1 MNILSLFDG
10 MSCGQL
16 ALTRA
21 GIPITTYYAS
31 EIDKHAISVTQHNFP
46 KTIQLGDVTKV
57 TCENLPKIDI
67 LIGGSPCTGF
77 SSVGKKLN
85 FDDPQ
90 SKLFFEYVR
99 IMEEVKPKY
108 FFLENVRMA
117 KKHQNVIS
125 EILRVEPVFINSEVV
140 SAHNRPRLY
149 WTNIPFQGLPE
160 NKNILL
166 NDILEHPGFENQI
179 DPKISPCVRNIL
191 VQEKDHLLTATGK
204 NVYTKTKF
212 FSNPAIGIEKS
223 CCMRSSAPTM
233 NPIVRD
239 QWNNLRLPSRIE
251 RERLQTVPD
260 NYTSIVSNNQAARML
275 GNGWT
280 VDVIAWFFGF
290 IPVTPPQRT

>member
-1 MNILSLFDG
+1 
-10 MSCGQL
+10 
-16 ALTRA
+16 
-21 GIPITTYYAS
+21 
-31 EIDKHAISVTQHNFP
+31 
-46 KTIQLGDVTKV
+46 
-57 TCENLPKIDI
+57 
-67 LIGGSPCTGF
+67 
-77 SSVGKKLN
+77 
-85 FDDPQ
+85 
-90 SKLFFEYVR
+90 
-99 IMEEVKPKY
+99 
-108 FFLENVRMA
+108 MA

-166 NDILEHPGFENQI
+166 NDILEHPGYENQI

-223 CCMRSSAPTM
+223 CCMRSSAPPT
-233 NPIVRD
+233 NPVVRD
-239 QWNNLRLPSRIE
+239 QWNNIRLPSRIE

-260 NYTSIVSNNQAARML
+260 NYTSVVSNNQAARML

-290 IPVTPPQRT
+290 IPVTPPQQT